1 MKMLL
6 IGTARLLLG
15 LVTFVLIWPALVL
28 PTVIMV
34 WWHLVG
40 IVGWFGGRRVRMF
53 LGRWL
58 GAYLFSWSV
67 VLLLA
72 IMALFHANATGVWS
86 RAWFRQ
92 AAENCVVQLQ
102 TMQDLKKIGGL
113 W

>member
-6 IGTARLLLG
+6 MGTARLLLG
-15 LVTFVLIWPALVL
+15 IVTLLLIVPALLLV
-28 PTVIMV
+28 VIAMV

-72 IMALFHANATGVWS
+72 VTALFHANATGVWTRS
-86 RAWFRQ
+86 WFRQ
-92 AAENCVVQLQ
+92 AAENCVVHLQ
-102 TMQDLKKIGGL
+102 SMPDLKKIGGM